1 MQGQQRSLFPSS
13 LTRQCW
19 LASKF
24 SLSLR
29 ALAPDSAPL
38 SQVTA
43 SKVLGISSVCA
54 PGNPLALP
62 KAFCEGSLAGFSPQ
76 QCIHL
81 LFGTLTTVFNAFG
94 VGLGRVGRLSN
105 PQVDNLPTAGHRK
118 QNSAGSEACF
128 ALPTSHYPVHL
139 RYC

>member
-94 VGLGRVGRLSN
+94 VGLGRVGRLSTCPLLDIGN
-105 PQVDNLPTAGHRK
+105 GIRRGLKP
-118 QNSAGSEACF
+118 
-128 ALPTSHYPVHL
+128 ALPSLPPLTQFISGTVSL
-139 RYC
+139 R